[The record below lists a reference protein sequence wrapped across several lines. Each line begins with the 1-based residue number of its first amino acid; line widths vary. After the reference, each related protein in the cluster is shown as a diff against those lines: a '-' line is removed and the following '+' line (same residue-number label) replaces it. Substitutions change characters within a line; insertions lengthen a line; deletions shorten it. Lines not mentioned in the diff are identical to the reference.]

1 MIGPEQLAAG
11 ERAETAGDFV
21 AAAAAYRAVIAVPDE
36 KLVAKAYFCLGR
48 VTWRQG
54 RYDAALSAFENSRV
68 LAERIGDEELHAR
81 IDNGIGVVLRSRGDH
96 AGARKAWGAAEQRTA
111 DSQLR
116 SMILL
121 NLGVVADVEGDFEG
135 AIFDLYD
142 RSYRISL
149 ANNDDASAML
159 ALHNRGMVE
168 ADLKQ
173 WDEADSSFLAAL
185 RIANEKGNREM
196 IAKTLVNRSEVLV
209 ARDRLS
215 EALEHLRPSARD
227 LFTGGRRSAGAAKR
241 CAGGPRRLAGQATWP
256 KRAERRGSAPDRHA
270 RRSAPS
276 SRPESSRDLGV
287 IRGLRGDRA
296 GGAKQLKRALVIFNE
311 LGAKRESLE
320 VAELLQRPTP
330 ARSLKGI
337 ELKK

>member
-48 VTWRQG
+48 VSWRQG

-111 DSQLR
+111 DNQLR

-121 NLGVVADVEGDFEG
+121 NLGVVANVEGDFEE
-135 AIFDLYD
+135 ALDLYD

-149 ANNDDASAML
+149 ANNDEASAML

-215 EALEHLRPSARD
+215 EALEHCDRALEIYSLVGDEVGRGEALRWRAQAIGGTGD
-227 LFTGGRRSAGAAKR
+227 LGEAERSAAEALQIAMRAGA
-241 CAGGPRRLAGQATWP
+241 RLLEA
-256 KRAERRGSAPDRHA
+256 
-270 RRSAPS
+270 
-276 SRPESSRDLGV
+276 ESSRDLGV